1 MPKGI
6 RDHQHTS
13 KVSMEAKNLKI
24 GGADPNNPSVEEK
37 VAEEG
42 IFDED
47 SLLPSEQRKIFVQVA
62 ALNAMNGYDTF
73 EFMRHFICP
82 DITERQVEG
91 LVEKYRGEIL
101 KSRDVL
107 SMFVDRKFPH
117 FNPFKQ
123 AATINQGLK
132 IADRTLYKYTVI
144 ADREPKASKQMRNKD
159 PAAADLWEWN
169 AQANFV
175 GQAARGNSIVS
186 QTYIRWREE
195 MIKWG
200 DMVDALI
207 EGAVPQ
213 AVDEE
218 TKKSLDPRKVAR
230 VARSI
235 GVDGFLADR
244 LAQLLVYGE
253 QRMYVDADQEDYFTK
268 DGEEEGNGEGEGVGT
283 KDGASNGE

>member
-1 MPKGI
+1 
-6 RDHQHTS
+6 
-13 KVSMEAKNLKI
+13 MEAKNLKI

-200 DMVDALI
+200 NMVDALI
-207 EGAVPQ
+207 EGVVPQ